1 MIMCHDRGARSRAAR
16 RKEIRYYVSSHIKES
31 FHKLEPLIEGRK
43 RPVKLR
49 KQLIM
54 IVIVA
59 LALPLLGTRAA
70 TAQTP
75 ITLEF
80 WDIQQAQSGLST
92 NQAAAV
98 KEFEAANPDIKI
110 HVTTVPY
117 PEYRDKLLIA
127 VQGGTPPDVSTVD
140 QIWNSE

>member
-1 MIMCHDRGARSRAAR
+1 M
-16 RKEIRYYVSSHIKES
+16 
-31 FHKLEPLIEGRK
+31 
-43 RPVKLR
+43 KLR
-49 KQLIM
+49 RQL
-54 IVIVA
+54 IVIVIIA
-59 LALPLLGTRAA
+59 LALPLLSIRAA
-70 TAQTP
+70 TAQNT

-80 WDIQQAQSGLST
+80 WDNQQAQSGLSK
-92 NQAAAV
+92 NQEAAV

-140 QIWNSE
+140 QIWNSEYAVAK